1 MNPPTY
7 KQWDE
12 CEVCAAANILFSEGH
27 EPKRGVFFS
36 HRNDGK
42 LQCTVCRFEVTEK
55 PSDHTL

>member
-7 KQWDE
+7 KQWDD
-12 CEVCAAANILFSEGH
+12 CPACIAANILSVEGY

-42 LQCTVCRFEVTEK
+42 LTCTVCRFEVIEAK
-55 PSDHTL
+55 